1 MSLRGKV
8 ALVTGGS
15 RGIGKA
21 VADALAEQGM
31 SLVIAAR
38 TEKEID
44 ATREELARIHG
55 TTCVGV
61 PTDVAQP
68 AEVSALVRKAREAL
82 GRIDVLVNAAGIVGA
97 IGELHTCALED
108 WRRAIEVN
116 LLGTVHTTREV
127 LPIMRAQRAGKII
140 NFAGGG
146 VGGPNIAPR
155 LSAYVTS
162 KAAVVQF
169 TECIAKEVGADN
181 VQINAVSP
189 GAVLTAMTA
198 EVIAAGA
205 ERAGRELYER
215 TQRERATGSDR
226 AEHARR
232 LVVWLA
238 SESSGS
244 LSGKL
249 LSAVRD
255 QLDQI
260 DVDAAAKSSRY
271 TLRRI
276 DEHLYHETGSR

>member
-97 IGELHTCALED
+97 IGELHTCALE
-108 WRRAIEVN
+108 VN

-198 EVIAAGA
+198 EVI
-205 ERAGRELYER
+205 
-215 TQRERATGSDR
+215 
-226 AEHARR
+226 
-232 LVVWLA
+232 
-238 SESSGS
+238 
-244 LSGKL
+244 
-249 LSAVRD
+249 
-255 QLDQI
+255 
-260 DVDAAAKSSRY
+260 
-271 TLRRI
+271 
-276 DEHLYHETGSR
+276 